1 MTFKLLFLFFPLCL
15 SHDFSRIEEMPV
27 QLRTAVVGTL
37 PTTHACI
44 LGVDMGLRTHLY
56 IQLLACLIS
65 PASPEMS

>member
-1 MTFKLLFLFFPLCL
+1 
-15 SHDFSRIEEMPV
+15 MPV